1 MMIGEL
7 EYDDL
12 MYSTNEKIEL
22 TGNGTADI
30 ISEVQNQYYPFSA
43 YFLMFIFIILFS
55 IIIMNLLFGLAVN
68 DVQVSKHNSKS
79 NNKIVQNVNIIF
91 FEVIDNHVSSISIV
105 FISCF

>member
-12 MYSTNEKIEL
+12 MYSTEEKIEI

-30 ISEVQNQYYPFSA
+30 ISDVQNQYYPFSA
-43 YFLMFIFIILFS
+43 YFLMFLFIILFS

-68 DVQVSKHNSKS
+68 DVQVRNQNCIS
-79 NNKIVQNVNIIF
+79 NICLLYTSPSPR
-91 FEVIDNHVSSISIV
+91 D
-105 FISCF
+105 